1 MIMMNLSAAQFP
13 VAQWPC
19 VAKGQNIDKQSRG
32 GSRASTG
39 TQWQIWSSLRLLRMH
54 FELWDSQRDNPRDP
68 KSAALVPPADWAL
81 CSQDHPAHLAQTCA
95 RDKHVN
101 KYWMQPKKMHMQSN
115 VCKHANKYK
124 TRGWLGKYYL
134 PLAPRSNTH
143 INWLWPLSSDKKRT
157 LLQSQKDLIG
167 ALINNAD
174 QNWFANPERFC

>member
-68 KSAALVPPADWAL
+68 KSASLVPPADWAL

-101 KYWMQPKKMHMQSN
+101 KYWMQQKNKCTCNQMY
-115 VCKHANKYK
+115 ANIQTNTK
-124 TRGWLGKYYL
+124 TGGWPCSCSL
-134 PLAPRSNTH
+134 PLAPGINTH
-143 INWLWPLSSDKKRT
+143 INWIWPLSSDKKMT
-157 LLQSQKDLIG
+157 LLQRVRTTTS
-167 ALINNAD
+167 AD
-174 QNWFANPERFC
+174 QMI

>member
-1 MIMMNLSAAQFP
+1 MTMMNLSAAQFP

-19 VAKGQNIDKQSRG
+19 VAKGQNIDKQPRG

-95 RDKHVN
+95 RDKH
-101 KYWMQPKKMHMQSN
+101 
-115 VCKHANKYK
+115 ANKTCEQIQSAKKCTCNQTYANMQTNIK
-124 TRGWLGKYYL
+124 READ
-134 PLAPRSNTH
+134 PVNT
-143 INWLWPLSSDKKRT
+143 IFPWPLGVT
-157 LLQSQKDLIG
+157 LI
-167 ALINNAD
+167 
-174 QNWFANPERFC
+174 

>member
-68 KSAALVPPADWAL
+68 KSASLVPPADWAL

-101 KYWMQPKKMHMQSN
+101 KYWMQPKNKCTCNQTYMQT
-115 VCKHANKYK
+115 CKQIQKPC
-124 TRGWLGKYYL
+124 KYYL
-134 PLAPRSNTH
+134 PLAPETNNQ
-143 INWLWPLSSDKKRT
+143 INWLWPLSSDKKRA
-157 LLQSQKDLIG
+157 LLQSQKDLISASAMLTRIG
-167 ALINNAD
+167 LQIRKG
-174 QNWFANPERFC
+174 FAG

>member
-54 FELWDSQRDNPRDP
+54 FELWDSQRDNPTDP
-68 KSAALVPPADWAL
+68 KSASLVAPADWGL

-101 KYWMQPKKMHMQSN
+101 KYWMQPKNKCTCNQTY
-115 VCKHANKYK
+115 ANMETNTK
-124 TRGWLGKYYL
+124 TRGWPYKCYL
-134 PLAPRSNTH
+134 SLAPGINIR
-143 INWLWPLSSDKKRT
+143 INWLWPLYPD
-157 LLQSQKDLIG
+157 
-167 ALINNAD
+167 
-174 QNWFANPERFC
+174 